1 MALVVTLAPVG
12 YSAVL
17 TLVSEHRAVD
27 CFGFLVDQL
36 F

>member
-1 MALVVTLAPVG
+1 MH
-12 YSAVL
+12 

-36 F
+36 FKMEGSLEDK